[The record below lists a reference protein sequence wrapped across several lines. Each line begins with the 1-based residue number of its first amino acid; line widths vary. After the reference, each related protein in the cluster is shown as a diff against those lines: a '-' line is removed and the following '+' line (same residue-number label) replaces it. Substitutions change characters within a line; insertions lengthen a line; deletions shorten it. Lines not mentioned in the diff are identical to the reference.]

1 MTANDLIQTNEQKS
15 FRFPLILGALT
26 VVLILVGSSVFM
38 GGFAQ
43 YQTDEA
49 IYSLTE
55 FYLEEL
61 AERRT
66 DVITA
71 NLNERKLQMESAVS
85 EMTEEDLESTDS
97 LREYLSFIQSFN
109 SLDMFAMVDEDGMV
123 YTATSTYAGISRFG
137 FLSEEITEPV
147 VTVSQT
153 YGNKNMVIIA
163 TPVKDIVFR
172 NKKITACFSGINMDN
187 ILDSISMQTDKNQTF
202 CNILFHD
209 GRFLTKTEFG
219 DLASQD
225 NLLTFLEEGVTFDEG
240 YSLDEIKKNLEEGKS
255 GFTSFMNGNRH
266 DYFYYRSITG
276 TDWYLAVFINENII
290 DKRIESIGNNFI
302 YEL

>member
-71 NLNERKLQMESAVS
+71 NLNER
-85 EMTEEDLESTDS
+85 
-97 LREYLSFIQSFN
+97 
-109 SLDMFAMVDEDGMV
+109 
-123 YTATSTYAGISRFG
+123 
-137 FLSEEITEPV
+137 
-147 VTVSQT
+147 
-153 YGNKNMVIIA
+153 
-163 TPVKDIVFR
+163 
-172 NKKITACFSGINMDN
+172 
-187 ILDSISMQTDKNQTF
+187 
-202 CNILFHD
+202 
-209 GRFLTKTEFG
+209 
-219 DLASQD
+219 
-225 NLLTFLEEGVTFDEG
+225 
-240 YSLDEIKKNLEEGKS
+240 
-255 GFTSFMNGNRH
+255 
-266 DYFYYRSITG
+266 
-276 TDWYLAVFINENII
+276 
-290 DKRIESIGNNFI
+290 
-302 YEL
+302 